1 MAQAHSG
8 AFGGAREHWRGTQ
21 AVQWQ
26 CHNQLLS
33 IWKVIV
39 SESAF
44 LRRAL
49 CGGALG
55 VKAVS
60 YIPLT
65 LPTIYRV
72 VDATVGA
79 SHQIQERN

>member
-55 VKAVS
+55 FKVTSKDG
-60 YIPLT
+60 
-65 LPTIYRV
+65 
-72 VDATVGA
+72 DADDSAWKVRSEGGR
-79 SHQIQERN
+79 S